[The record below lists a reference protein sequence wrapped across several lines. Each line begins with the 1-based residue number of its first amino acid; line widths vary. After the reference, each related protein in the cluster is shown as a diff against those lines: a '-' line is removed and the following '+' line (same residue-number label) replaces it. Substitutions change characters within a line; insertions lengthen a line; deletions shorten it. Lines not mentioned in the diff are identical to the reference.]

1 MYDDDILLML
11 GYFVE
16 RKFFQIA
23 SFSTLFVS
31 FSSNLGM
38 NIISLNFTK
47 VEESKNTEFSV
58 HDSFIHV
65 IKTWKR
71 L

>member
-1 MYDDDILLML
+1 
-11 GYFVE
+11 
-16 RKFFQIA
+16 
-23 SFSTLFVS
+23 
-31 FSSNLGM
+31 M

-65 IKTWKR
+65 IKTKKIVIDNIFIHR
-71 L
+71 DNNLKIAV